1 MSLFYFMKSYI
12 YAENLD
18 EAVLKQ
24 FENCVK
30 QPYVIASALMP
41 DAHLGYAA
49 PIGAVLITQDYIVPA
64 WVGFDIG
71 CGMCAFKL
79 SGISVEQVKKHAKE
93 IHAAVNKVVP
103 MGVGQKNEKSKLTSE
118 TINALNELISKY
130 KAAQHNEQMFNF
142 FKSASFVHAGTLG
155 GGNHFIE
162 LGTSGKDVWLIIHV
176 GSRGVG
182 HRIATHYMSEAAK
195 LSGEKN
201 IETTCSLKADSDLG
215 KEYLA
220 VLDILLDY
228 ALLNRL
234 EIGRK
239 AVLAIESVLHKKI
252 KAVLW
257 TNKNHN
263 HVVIEKGLFVHRKG
277 ATPAKKGERGVI
289 PGNMR
294 DGSVL
299 VIGKGSAAFL
309 NSSSHGAGRIMSR
322 RAAKERI
329 NLDEFKR
336 EMSGIVATVNEH
348 TLNEAPGV
356 YKNLDSVLELQKES
370 IKVVKVIKPLINWKG
385 SESKFRD

>member
-1 MSLFYFMKSYI
+1 MNKFI
-12 YAENLD
+12 YALNPDVKTLE
-18 EAVLKQ
+18 Q
-24 FENCVK
+24 FEECLKNK
-30 QPYVIASALMP
+30 YVISAALMP

-49 PIGAVLITQDYIVPA
+49 PIGAVILTKAYIVPA

-79 SGISVEQVKKHAKE
+79 SGMSVEDVRKNAKL
-93 IHAAVNKVVP
+93 IHTAVIKAVP
-103 MGVGQKNEKSKLTSE
+103 MGVGQKNSPNKLTQKTKDSL
-118 TINALNELISKY
+118 AVLFAKY
-130 KAAQHNEQMFNF
+130 KSGPHNKQLLSF
-142 FKSASFVHAGTLG
+142 FKSAAYNHVGTLG
-155 GGNHFIE
+155 GGNHFAE
-162 LGTSGKDVWLIIHV
+162 LGTSGKDIWLIIHT

-182 HRIATHYMSEAAK
+182 HRIATYYMTKAAE
-195 LSGEKN
+195 LSGKEN
-201 IETTCSLKADSDLG
+201 IETTNALKADSEIG

-220 VLDILLDY
+220 VLNVLLDY

-239 AVLAIESVLHKKI
+239 AITAIESVLHKKI
-252 KAVLW
+252 KSTLW

-263 HVVIEKGLFVHRKG
+263 HAISERGLFVHRKG

-299 VIGKGSAAFL
+299 VIGKGNSKFL

-322 RAAKERI
+322 RDAKERI
-329 NLDEFKR
+329 SLEQFTKDMK
-336 EMSGIVATVNEH
+336 GITATVSEF

-356 YKNLDSVLELQKES
+356 YKNLDAVMAAQKSSVK
-370 IKVVKVIKPLINWKG
+370 IVKRIKPLINWKG
-385 SESKFRD
+385 SEMKFRD